1 MKHYNKLV
9 RPYLIWSILI
19 VIVPLLMIILYAVT
33 TGGNTLVNIQFTL
46 ENFKKIGEPIYLD
59 VLKKSFKLGF
69 ISVAF
74 CLVIGYILAYFIT
87 RFKDSTQ
94 DFLILLVTIPMWI
107 NTLLRTYAWI
117 SLLSDNGVINNFL
130 QLIGLTPKELMYT
143 DFAVVLGLI
152 SDILPFMVIPIH
164 TSIRKIDPS
173 LIEASYDLGANR
185 FQTFVRVILTPILT
199 SIRKIDSSLI
209 EASHD
214 LGANSFQ
221 TFVHVILKMSIPGV
235 INCVMMTFLLS
246 ISTFVIPK
254 LLGGGQYMLIG
265 NLIENQFISVG
276 NWNFGSSISIILTVI
291 ILIGL
296 SVMKRFDREEKEERD
311 ER

>member
-1 MKHYNKLV
+1 MRHFTKLI

-19 VIVPLLMIILYAVT
+19 VLVPLILIVLYSFT
-33 TGGNTLVNIQFTL
+33 EGGNELVNIKFTL

-59 VLKKSFKLGF
+59 VLKKSFVLGL
-69 ISVAF
+69 ISVLI
-74 CLVIGYILAYFIT
+74 CLVIGYMLAYAIT
-87 RFKDSTQ
+87 RFKDQVQ
-94 DFLILLVTIPMWI
+94 DLLILLVTIPMWI

-117 SLLSDNGVINNFL
+117 SLLSDNGLINSFL
-130 QLIGLTPKELMYT
+130 GLFGLDAVSFMYT
-143 DFAVVLGLI
+143 DFAVVMGLI

-185 FQTFVRVILTPILT
+185 FQTFT
-199 SIRKIDSSLI
+199 
-209 EASHD
+209 
-214 LGANSFQ
+214 Q
-221 TFVHVILKMSIPGV
+221 VILKMSIPGV
-235 INCVMMTFLLS
+235 INGVMMTFLLS

-276 NWNFGSSISIILTVI
+276 NWNFGSALSIILTVI

-296 SVMKRFDREEKEERD
+296 TLMKKFDKEEKEEA
-311 ER
+311 E